1 MLPVFVSTN
10 AMLSRGQPYLAK
22 RASGSFITYNNG
34 ETAEA
39 SIIECVFAIPL
50 PGIRMTFILAPRRL
64 TETIR
69 APRRGSTP

>member
-1 MLPVFVSTN
+1 
-10 AMLSRGQPYLAK
+10 LAN
-22 RASGSFITYNNG
+22 RASGFFITYNND

-39 SIIECVFAIPL
+39 SIIECVCAIPL

-64 TETIR
+64 TGRIR